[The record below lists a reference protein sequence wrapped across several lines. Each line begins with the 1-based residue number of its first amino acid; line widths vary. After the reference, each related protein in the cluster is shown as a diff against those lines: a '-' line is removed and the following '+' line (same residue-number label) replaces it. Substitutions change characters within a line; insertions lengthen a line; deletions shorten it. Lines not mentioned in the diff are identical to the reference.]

1 MNVRTKF
8 SLSFFGIC
16 LVFVS
21 FMYLTVLQL
30 PHVPI
35 VRWAILTEGLAYLA
49 AGVFAIRW
57 IRLWLCACGHAGE
70 NGEVRLHLGPSRGIF
85 FCGDGQI
92 KVGVVALHILFDPG
106 RDGLRGLARE
116 FVQQVCIGGVGQRV
130 AAWLYD
136 ASSIEVAI

>member
-21 FMYLTVLQL
+21 VMYLTVLQL

-49 AGVFAIRW
+49 VAI
-57 IRLWLCACGHAGE
+57 
-70 NGEVRLHLGPSRGIF
+70 GIF
-85 FCGDGQI
+85 QMSL
-92 KVGVVALHILFDPG
+92 KRLPPAPRHQKSTA
-106 RDGLRGLARE
+106 ARS
-116 FVQQVCIGGVGQRV
+116 VRR
-130 AAWLYD
+130 AAWLFFAVPVVAFLARGQDLTALPYGLGLVLPLLPIVIGVYFLRLSMKLGR
-136 ASSIEVAI
+136 ASAEAGVDLRTER